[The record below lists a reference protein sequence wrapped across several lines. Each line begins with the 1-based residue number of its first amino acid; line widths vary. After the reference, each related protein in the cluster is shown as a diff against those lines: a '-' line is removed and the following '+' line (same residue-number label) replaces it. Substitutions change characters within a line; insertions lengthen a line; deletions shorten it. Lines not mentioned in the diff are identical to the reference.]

1 MTNVLAG
8 VLAGGR
14 STRFGSD
21 KALADVD
28 GAPMAARVA
37 EVLARA
43 GCEVLLVARH
53 ARSLGI
59 AELFEPD
66 GPRHPLFGV
75 ATLLREAEA
84 RGHPGAFVAACD
96 AWPLDADVVAQ
107 LIAARALAAA
117 TPLLGWWPVVAPS
130 GAVTRE
136 VCLLAAGQGARVRDV
151 ARGLA
156 LPTREVGPVGNRN
169 APPALQA
176 RARRDDQVRSR

>member
-37 EVLARA
+37 DVLVQA

-53 ARSLGI
+53 ARHLGI
-59 AELFEPD
+59 AELIEPD

-84 RGHPGAFVAACD
+84 RGRPGAFVATCD
-96 AWPLDADVVAQ
+96 AWPLQAHMVEH
-107 LIAARALAAA
+107 LLETGSLAAS
-117 TPLLGWWPVVAPS
+117 TPLLGWWPLLAPT
-130 GAVTRE
+130 GAVTLE
-136 VCLLAAGQGARVRDV
+136 VCHLAAERGARVRDV
-151 ARGLA
+151 AVALA
-156 LPTREVGPVGNRN
+156 LPTRDVGTVGNRN
-169 APPALQA
+169 TPTA
-176 RARRDDQVRSR
+176 R